1 MPDIRRAARICPE
14 PFKVGLLLAFM
25 GIRASLPAAAGPPF
39 LTDDPEPVEHGHWE
53 IIGFSMGTMVHGDSA
68 GILPG
73 MEVNYGALPDVQLH
87 VKVSVA
93 FNSQSVTGTQFGYGD
108 AEIGVK
114 YRFFNP
120 GEDDWWPEVAAY
132 PAVSA
137 PTGNEARGLGT
148 GTTHAF
154 LPLWVQKNFGK
165 WTTYGGSGYGF
176 NPGPGNR
183 NYWFFGWQL
192 QRRIAGNLALGVE
205 LFHQTAVMTG
215 EPGTV
220 GFPLGSKATTGFN
233 LGGTY
238 DFSENFHLLFSGGCG
253 VENATTSNQFSYYL
267 GLQWTF

>member
-1 MPDIRRAARICPE
+1 MPDIRRAARVGPDS
-14 PFKVGLLLAFM
+14 FKVGLLLAFV
-25 GIRASLPAAAGPPF
+25 GIGAPLPAAAGPPF
-39 LTDDPEPVEHGHWE
+39 LTDDPEPVDYGHWE
-53 IIGFSMGTMVHGDSA
+53 IIGFSMGTMVNGDSA

-73 MEVNYGALPDVQLH
+73 LEVNYGALPDVQLH

-93 FNSQSVTGTQFGYGD
+93 FNKQSVTGTQFGYGD

-114 YRFFNP
+114 YRFINP
-120 GEDDWWPEVAAY
+120 GDADWWPQVAAY
-132 PAVSA
+132 PAVSG
-137 PTGNEARGLGT
+137 PTGDEARGLGT

-154 LPLWVQKNFGK
+154 LPLWVLKNFDK
-165 WTTYGGSGYGF
+165 WTTYGGGGYGF

-183 NYWFFGWQL
+183 NYWFFGGQL
-192 QRRIAGNLALGVE
+192 QRRIANNLTLGVE
-205 LFHQTAVMTG
+205 LFHQTALTTG

-238 DFSENFHLLFSGGCG
+238 DFSENSHLLFSAGRGFQ
-253 VENATTSNQFSYYL
+253 NATTSNQFSYYL